1 MTMMTLTQNE
11 QPVSGGFRVDVS
23 RGERVGRVSS
33 EWLSRPDDER
43 YLSLTDL
50 HDAVRRRADRA
61 QTRTVESRAVRV
73 EANRDNAERLA
84 LMVPGRS
91 EPVAPTHWSF
101 GQLCGLVGTPTSY
114 MRQLPAPLAGINLQ
128 HGLLSHRAELVKTLE
143 ADDGR
148 IELRA
153 VTGPDYGRIWDHEL
167 VAAVMKIAGNGTGDT
182 RWKVPGVLDWAT
194 MTHNPFVDITKD
206 TTTLYASD
214 RDVFLFLV
222 DDTNPIE
229 GGRLPDGS
237 PDLYFRGF
245 YCWNSEVGS
254 KTLGIASFYLRAVC
268 QNRNL
273 WGVEGFEEIAIR
285 HSKYAADRF
294 AHEAAPALE
303 KFANSSPTPFV
314 AGIKAA
320 RERIVASTNEDRES
334 FLRKRG
340 FSTPETAKIIEVVL
354 AEEGRKP
361 GSVFDF
367 VQGITAVARDKTH
380 QDARLDLE
388 ARAKK
393 LLDRAA

>member
-1 MTMMTLTQNE
+1 MMTLSRNE
-11 QPVSGGFRVDVS
+11 QAVSSAFRVDVS

-33 EWLSRPDDER
+33 EWFSRPADER

-50 HDAVRRRADRA
+50 HDAVRRRADCA

-73 EANRDNAERLA
+73 EASRDDGERLA

-101 GQLCGLVGTPTSY
+101 GQLCNLVGAPTSY

-128 HGLLSHRAELVKTLE
+128 HGLLSHRGELLKTLE

-148 IELRA
+148 VELRA

-167 VAAVMKIAGNGTGDT
+167 TAAVMKIAGNGTGDT

-194 MTHNPFVDITKD
+194 MTHNPFVDVAKE

-229 GGRLPDGS
+229 AGRLADGS
-237 PDLYFRGF
+237 PDWYFRGF

-268 QNRNL
+268 MNRNL
-273 WGVEGFEEIAIR
+273 WGVENFEQITIR
-285 HSKYAADRF
+285 HSKFAPQRF
-294 AHEAAPALE
+294 AHEATPALTS
-303 KFANSSPTPFV
+303 FANSSASPFI

-320 RERIVASTNEDRES
+320 RERIVARTEEDRDS

-340 FSTPETAKIIEVVL
+340 FSKSETSKIIETVL
-354 AEEGRKP
+354 HEEGHP
-361 GSVFDF
+361 PESVFDF
-367 VQGITAVARDKTH
+367 VQGITALARGKAH
-380 QDARLDLE
+380 QDARLELE
-388 ARAKK
+388 GIAKR
-393 LLDRAA
+393 LLEQAAA

>member
-11 QPVSGGFRVDVS
+11 QPVSSGFRVDVS

-33 EWLSRPDDER
+33 EWFSRPDDER

-50 HDAVRRRADRA
+50 YGAVRRRADHA
-61 QTRTVESRAVRV
+61 QARTVESRAVRV
-73 EANRDNAERLA
+73 EASRDNAERLA
-84 LMVPGRS
+84 LMIPGRD

-101 GQLCGLVGTPTSY
+101 GQLCGLVGAPSSY

-148 IELRA
+148 VELRA

-182 RWKVPGVLDWAT
+182 RWKVPGVLDWNS

-222 DDTNPIE
+222 DDVNPIE
-229 GGRLPDGS
+229 AGRLPDGS

-245 YCWNSEVGS
+245 YCLNSEVGS
-254 KTLGIASFYLRAVC
+254 KTLGIARFYLRAVC
-268 QNRNL
+268 INRNL
-273 WGVEGFEEIAIR
+273 WGVEDFGEIIIR
-285 HSKYAADRF
+285 HSKFAAQRF
-294 AHEAAPALE
+294 AHEASPALTR
-303 KFANSSPTPFV
+303 FADSSPAPSI

-320 RERIVASTNEDRES
+320 RERIVARNEEDRET
-334 FLRKRG
+334 FLCKRG
-340 FSTPETAKIIEVVL
+340 FCKSETSKIIQTVL
-354 AEEGRKP
+354 HEEGRP
-361 GSVFDF
+361 PDSLFDF
-367 VQGITAVARDKTH
+367 VHAISALGRSKAH
-380 QDARLDLE
+380 QEARLQLE
-388 ARAKK
+388 GRAKR
-393 LLDRAA
+393 LLERA